1 MTAELRRGTSERQE
15 MVGLTA
21 DAAAK
26 IYYGLAALSGYSRFL
41 QRNAM

>member
-1 MTAELRRGTSERQE
+1 MA
-15 MVGLTA
+15 GLTA
-21 DAAAK
+21 DTAAK